1 MIFAYLKDL
10 EKFLFFENC
19 IFQVDG
25 NLLLLCLLKLH
36 HIAFILKFVAKAI
49 HVVKTVHHLESAC
62 ISELTFHEKLRV
74 FATLGPKF
82 NLSLIQR
89 FKISGELR
97 LALVTVE
104 GTACILTFTLLHTGL
119 PALLARSNCHGCL
132 DLTRAESGLLLDGA
146 RFAA

>member
-25 NLLLLCLLKLH
+25 NFLLLCLLKLH
-36 HIAFILKFVAKAI
+36 HIAFIFKFVAKAI

-74 FATLGPKF
+74 FAALGPKF

-104 GTACILTFTLLHTGL
+104 GTACILTFTLLHTSL
-119 PALLARSNCHGCL
+119 TALLGWLFSHGRC
-132 DLTRAESGLLLDGA
+132 DLAWSESGLLLDGA